1 MGHHPGDQ
9 AMQVA
14 SNDQSSLLA
23 WIIIIVVLALIGYG
37 LYWLFKKDEKR
48 F

>member
-14 SNDQSSLLA
+14 SNGQISPLA
-23 WIIIIVVLALIGYG
+23 WMIIIVILGLIGYG
-37 LYWLFKKDEKR
+37 LYWLFKKDKKR